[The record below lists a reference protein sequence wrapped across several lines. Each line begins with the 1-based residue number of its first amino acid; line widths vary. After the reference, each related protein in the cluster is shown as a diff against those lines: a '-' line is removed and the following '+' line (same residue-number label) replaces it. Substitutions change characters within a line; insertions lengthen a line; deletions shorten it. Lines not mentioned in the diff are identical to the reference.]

1 MFETF
6 LFATDNGLK
15 SVVFMVCSMEVGGG
29 GALAWLERCCEEG
42 LGALTTGCV
51 GNGLK
56 APARLTVKM

>member
-29 GALAWLERCCEEG
+29 GSLSLV
-42 LGALTTGCV
+42 GAVLRRRAGSFD
-51 GNGLK
+51 NGLC
-56 APARLTVKM
+56 R